1 MNNRPNFYFRK
12 QYQNRHR
19 KDFYRTNWQIR
30 AQEVRLIGDD
40 GNLIGVVSI
49 DEARRLA
56 LEKKLDLVE
65 IAPMAK
71 PPVVKII
78 DFAKFKYEQK
88 KKNKEEKKKS
98 KGTGK
103 IKEIRL
109 RPFIGEADLKTRLER
124 AKKEFAQENDL
135 LRIVIRF
142 KGRQI
147 TKQEF
152 GRALLERIKRELAEF
167 YQAEN
172 EPRLMGK
179 QLILNLKP
187 VKKK

>member
-1 MNNRPNFYFRK
+1 VNNRPNFYFRN
-12 QYQNRHR
+12 QYQNRYR

-30 AQEVRLIGDD
+30 AQEVRLVGDD
-40 GNLIGVVSI
+40 SKLIGIVSI

-56 LEKKLDLVE
+56 AEKRLDLVE

-88 KKNKEEKKKS
+88 KKNKEERKKS

-109 RPFIGEADLKTRLER
+109 RPFIGEADLRIRLER
-124 AKKEFAQENDL
+124 AKKEFAQENDQ

-142 KGRQI
+142 SGRQI

-152 GRALLERIKRELAEF
+152 GRALLERIKKELAEF
-167 YQAEN
+167 YQAES

-187 VKKK
+187 IKK